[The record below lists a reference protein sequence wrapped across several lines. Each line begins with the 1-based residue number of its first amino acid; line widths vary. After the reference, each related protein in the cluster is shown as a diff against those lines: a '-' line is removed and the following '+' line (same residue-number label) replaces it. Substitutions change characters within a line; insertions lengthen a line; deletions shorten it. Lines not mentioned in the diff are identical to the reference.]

1 MKVERLA
8 IPDVLL
14 LTPPRYSDQP
24 RLLLSRLKG
33 DRTH

>member
-14 LTPPRYSDQP
+14 LTPPRYPDQ
-24 RLLLSRLKG
+24 RGFFLA
-33 DRTH
+33 D